1 MSALDRQ
8 INLLPQQEYRDV
20 VREKR
25 TRTVSSGL
33 LLFFLLLALSA
44 FGIWSAAFVISQNIE
59 KTKQHIHSLEQSLAS
74 LSQKEQQVQLLAN
87 RLEGAT
93 SIVAS
98 RPEFEKELDQLVG
111 AIPIDV
117 SIISA
122 EFPDSGK
129 TVALK
134 LVSKTYAG
142 FKDVLSVLRDGSFPR
157 VEIDQLSRDH
167 IGLYTIDLT
176 MTLP

>member
-1 MSALDRQ
+1 MSVFDRQ
-8 INLLPQQEYRDV
+8 INLLPQQEYRDA

-33 LLFFLLLALSA
+33 LLLFLLLALSA
-44 FGIWSAAFVISQNIE
+44 FGIWSTAFVISRNIE
-59 KTKQHIHSLEQSLAS
+59 NTKRQINSLEQSLAS
-74 LSQKEQQVQLLAN
+74 LSQKEQHVQLLAN

-98 RPEFEKELDQLVG
+98 RPEFEKEFDQLVA

-142 FKDVLSVLRDGSFPR
+142 FKDVLSVLADGSFPR

-167 IGLYTIDLT
+167 SGLYTIDLT